1 MNLICFGDS
10 NTYGYDPRSPFADRY
25 TPENRWVDLLGQAS
39 GWQVVN
45 LGENGREI
53 PHHSHE
59 LRNAAELVAELKPED
74 ALLVMLGTNDILM
87 GLTPE
92 QVGLRMETFLLT
104 VLPLGRRLILVTPP
118 PMKRGAWVERD
129 ELVAA
134 SARLGEI
141 YRDLAKTLGIELVDT
156 AGWALELAFD
166 GVHLTEKGHHALGV
180 GLAEVMGRIWELG
193 F

>member
-10 NTYGYDPRSPFADRY
+10 NTYGYDPRSPFGGRY
-25 TPENRWVDLLGQAS
+25 APENRWVDLLGKDT
-39 GWQVVN
+39 GWQVIN

-53 PHHSHE
+53 PHHRHE
-59 LRNAAELVAELKPED
+59 LQTAAELVAELKPED
-74 ALLVMLGTNDILM
+74 VLLVMLGTNDLLM

-92 QVGLRMETFLLT
+92 QVGLRMETFLLAI
-104 VLPLGRRLILVTPP
+104 LALGRRLILVTPP

-141 YRDLAKTLGIELVDT
+141 YRDLGKTLGIAVVD
-156 AGWALELAFD
+156 ADEWALELAFD
-166 GVHLTEKGHHALGV
+166 GVHLTEGGHHVFGNRMAQRLQM
-180 GLAEVMGRIWELG
+180 LLD
-193 F
+193 

>member
-25 TPENRWVDLLGQAS
+25 APENRWVDLLGKAT
-39 GWQVVN
+39 GWKVIN

-59 LRNAAELVAELKPED
+59 LQTAAELVAKLKPED
-74 ALLVMLGTNDILM
+74 VLLVMLGTNDLLM

-104 VLPLGRRLILVTPP
+104 ILSLGRRLILVTPP

-141 YRDLAKTLGIELVDT
+141 YRDLGKSLAIELVDT
-156 AGWALELAFD
+156 ATWALELAFD
-166 GVHLTEKGHHALGV
+166 GVHFTEMGHHVFGNRMTQRLRT
-180 GLAEVMGRIWELG
+180 LLD
-193 F
+193 